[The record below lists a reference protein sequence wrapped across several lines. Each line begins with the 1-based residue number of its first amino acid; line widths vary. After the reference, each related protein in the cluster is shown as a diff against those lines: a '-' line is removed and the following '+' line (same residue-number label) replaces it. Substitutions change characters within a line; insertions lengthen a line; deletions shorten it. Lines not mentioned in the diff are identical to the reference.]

1 MQYRNSQGTFT
12 QVKCLRQTK
21 FIILTNNQFCV
32 NVSLK
37 NRVSQ
42 KPQILYKHTST
53 MQMILLLFLSGVD
66 QTLYVKD
73 WQKLH
78 CKKN

>member
-1 MQYRNSQGTFT
+1 MQYKNFKGTFT
-12 QVKCLRQTK
+12 QVKCLKQTK
-21 FIILTNNQFCV
+21 FNILTNNQFCV
-32 NVSLK
+32 NVSLN

-42 KPQILYKHTST
+42 KFQILYQHTST
-53 MQMILLLFLSGVD
+53 MQMLLLLFLSGVD

-78 CKKN
+78 CKKS